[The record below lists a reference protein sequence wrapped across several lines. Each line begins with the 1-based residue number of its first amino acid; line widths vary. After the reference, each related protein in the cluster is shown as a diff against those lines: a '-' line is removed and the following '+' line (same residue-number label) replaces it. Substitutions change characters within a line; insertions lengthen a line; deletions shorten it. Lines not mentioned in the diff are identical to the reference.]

1 MNFNQQHNNMRF
13 FLDQSTFISVLLK
26 ENNTYSCQIMSLV
39 HGIGMHNAK
48 ITDNQSDVVSSITW
62 IGFSQDNKICNSLQ
76 EIADY
81 HLQCLLELQSNL
93 EPSFEE

>member
-1 MNFNQQHNNMRF
+1 MRL
-13 FLDQSTFISVLLK
+13 FLDLHTFISVFPK
-26 ENNTYSCQIMSLV
+26 EDNTYSCQIMSLV
-39 HGIGMHNAK
+39 HGIGMHDAK
-48 ITDNQSDVVSSITW
+48 ITDDQSDVVSSITW
-62 IGFSQDNKICNSLQ
+62 IGFTQDNKVCNSLQ